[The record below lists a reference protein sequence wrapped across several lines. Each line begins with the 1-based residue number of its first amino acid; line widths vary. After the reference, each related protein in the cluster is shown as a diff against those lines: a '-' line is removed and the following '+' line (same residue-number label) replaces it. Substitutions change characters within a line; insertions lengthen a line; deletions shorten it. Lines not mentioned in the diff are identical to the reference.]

1 MTLLDAVA
9 DPNLFARWFRGHETW
24 RAWFVFVRALFGLA
38 MSDHDRALYAQCTG
52 RAEPAAG
59 GHREAWLICGRRAGK
74 SFVLALIAVFLACF
88 VEWSPYLSPGE
99 RGTIMVVAADR
110 KQARVIYRYA
120 RAMMTRIPMLAALID
135 RETAEAIDLTN
146 GISIEIVTASF
157 RTIRG
162 PTVIAALLDEIAF
175 WRAEDSANPDAEIVA
190 ALRPAMAT
198 IPNAML
204 LAASSPYARRGGDD
218 EDDENDGFSELSAF
232 SGTTLTE

>member
-1 MTLLDAVA
+1 VTLLDAVA
-9 DPNLFARWFRGHETW
+9 DPNLFARWFRDRDTW
-24 RAWFVFVRALFGLA
+24 GPWFAFLRAIFGLA
-38 MSDHDRALYAQCTG
+38 MSDNDRALYARCTG

-120 RAMMTRIPMLAALID
+120 RAMLTRIPMLAALID

-162 PTVIAALLDEIAF
+162 PTVIAACLTKLRSGVRRIPPIRMLKLLQ
-175 WRAEDSANPDAEIVA
+175 R
-190 ALRPAMAT
+190 
-198 IPNAML
+198 
-204 LAASSPYARRGGDD
+204 
-218 EDDENDGFSELSAF
+218 
-232 SGTTLTE
+232 